1 VIPLRLRD
9 RAAIRAR
16 LAHDVPLHL
25 YELGDLDERFFADCS
40 YFGHESAPAVALL
53 YAGSHPPT
61 LLALERNAT
70 HELRDL
76 VLALEPELPLRLYA
90 HLASGLSEELRS
102 RFTIEPRGRFKKLV
116 LEDRSRARRVD
127 TRCTMR
133 VTSSDLP
140 TVSAFYEQAYPSSW
154 FSPKMLD
161 TGYYFGIRAQGLWGA
176 IAGVHVLSLTE
187 GVAALGNVATLPS
200 HRGRGLATAVCARL
214 VMELL
219 DVVDFIGLNVAADNL
234 PALRCYRSLGFVEV
248 SDYEEV
254 LLERL
259 QPPRDS

>member
-1 VIPLRLRD
+1 MIPLRLRD

-53 YAGSHPPT
+53 YAGSHPAT
-61 LLALERNAT
+61 LLALGRNAT
-70 HELRDL
+70 RELRDL
-76 VLALEPELPLRLYA
+76 VVALASELPPRLHA

-102 RFTIEPRGRFKKLV
+102 CFAVEHRGKFKKLV
-116 LEDRSRARRVD
+116 LEDTARARCVD
-127 TRCTMR
+127 TRRTTR
-133 VTSSDLP
+133 VTSSDLAK
-140 TVSAFYEQAYPSSW
+140 VSAFYEQAYPSSW

-161 TGYYFGIRAQGLWGA
+161 TGYYFGVRTQDRWSA

-187 GVAALGNVATLPS
+187 RVAALGNVATLPS

-214 VMELL
+214 VVELAK
-219 DVVDFIGLNVAADNL
+219 VVDSIGLNVAADNL

-259 QPPRDS
+259 QPARES